1 MRSKSR
7 HSMFEVSPILV
18 PSAARFGDELCY
30 VNYRYY
36 KRGGGLLDHDTARNH
51 DN

>member
-18 PSAARFGDELCY
+18 LSAARFGDENEYLSESLSD
-30 VNYRYY
+30 VMLIIGII
-36 KRGGGLLDHDTARNH
+36 RGGGY
-51 DN
+51 